1 MGGTRL
7 TRAQEGGE
15 GGKGGVRESLLEKD
29 GVTVGRDA
37 RWATVEC
44 GGGGLAADLD
54 RVREQ
59 AQRGGV
65 TPGFCCR
72 ESPQGPHI

>member
-29 GVTVGRDA
+29 GDTVGRDA
-37 RWATVEC
+37 R
-44 GGGGLAADLD
+44 D
-54 RVREQ
+54 EQ
-59 AQRGGV
+59 LWNMEGV
-65 TPGFCCR
+65 GWRPTQTEGVSR
-72 ESPQGPHI
+72 HSAVL